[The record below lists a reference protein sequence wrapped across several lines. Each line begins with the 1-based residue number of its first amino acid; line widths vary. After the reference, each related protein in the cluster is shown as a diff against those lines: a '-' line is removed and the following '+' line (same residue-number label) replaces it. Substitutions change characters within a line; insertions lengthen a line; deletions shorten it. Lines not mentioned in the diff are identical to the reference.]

1 MRTLII
7 CAGFALALL
16 TGPAWGGEVFGSA
29 NHMTPSCRV
38 ADPPR
43 FEEGYCLGLVTG
55 LASGAVKRSADLK
68 APSPFCLPPGVTGSQ
83 MVRVVVQY
91 IEQRPQRMHEPF
103 TVLAYETLKAAWPCK
118 P

>member
-55 LASGAVKRSADLK
+55 LASGAVKRSADLNC
-68 APSPFCLPPGVTGSQ
+68 ALDRALS
-83 MVRVVVQY
+83 R
-91 IEQRPQRMHEPF
+91 RR
-103 TVLAYETLKAAWPCK
+103 VLAGGEDRQATRFDPATG
-118 P
+118 